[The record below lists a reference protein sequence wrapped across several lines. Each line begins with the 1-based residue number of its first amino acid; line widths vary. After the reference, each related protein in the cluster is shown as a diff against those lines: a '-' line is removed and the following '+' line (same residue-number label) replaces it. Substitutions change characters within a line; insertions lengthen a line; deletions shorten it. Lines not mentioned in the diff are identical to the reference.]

1 MTAKTRIQK
10 LEKQKPV
17 KAARCEMSAADV
29 EGWERSYNALAD
41 ALNITRAELDKGLTE
56 LFGDTVTAKP

>member
-1 MTAKTRIQK
+1 MTSRQRIAQ
-10 LEKQKPV
+10 LEKKKPV
-17 KAARCEMSAADV
+17 KAARCEMSAAGV